1 MTEVAEKTH
10 ALLSPSG
17 AARWSRCPGSVVLEA
32 PFPND
37 TSKYARWGTA
47 AHELASWCLEHSGK
61 EPQVW
66 NPANAKGY
74 LGRIIHVEGH
84 DIEVDMEMA
93 DCVNT
98 YVAHVEEYWEP
109 GDILLVEQSV
119 PLEHITGEKG
129 ATGTSDVIIIKPK
142 RREIVCIDLKG
153 GAGVEVYADDNEQ
166 TTMYIGGALEEHDLF
181 HGPFEWAT
189 SVIVQP
195 RRDHISEERITVG
208 ELRERLEKLSNAAR
222 RAMSLVEAPGIFPP
236 GRLNPGEKQCRFCRA
251 KSVCP
256 ALNGFVTET
265 LGATAGRD
273 DFPDLSLP
281 KQAAAAVVPEDGE
294 ALAAA
299 MRAAPLIEIWM
310 IGVRAEVDRR
320 LAGGQPVPGFYLG
333 QGKQSNRAWQSEHAA
348 EEALKKLRLGVDAVY
363 TKKVISPT
371 KAEVLLKKEPKKW
384 AKIAPLIAP
393 RQPGKPTV
401 CKDGDKTAPW
411 VPPTAE
417 SQDFPDLDAAE
428 TVKTIFDG
436 LQKVGFVLLN
446 ANGDVI
452 ERYEPED
459 DLFA

>member
-1 MTEVAEKTH
+1 MTEVVDRTDVSEKTH

-47 AHELASWCLEHSGK
+47 AHELASWCLEGAIK
-61 EPQVW
+61 PRGGAFNDYFE
-66 NPANAKGY
+66 PANAEGY
-74 LGRIIHVEGH
+74 LGRIINVEGF

-109 GDILLVEQSV
+109 GDILLVEQEV
-119 PLEHITGEKG
+119 PLGHITGEKG

-208 ELRERLEKLSNAAR
+208 ELRDRLQQLKIVAEMVWRIDVDHGPL
-222 RAMSLVEAPGIFPP
+222 EDY
-236 GRLNPGEKQCRFCRA
+236 LNPGEKQCRWCRA

-256 ALNGFVTET
+256 ALLGEVTT
-265 LGATAGRD
+265 QLGASAGRD

-281 KQAAAAVVPEDGE
+281 KQAAAAVVPDDSE
-294 ALAAA
+294 ALAEA

-310 IGVRAEVDRR
+310 NGVRAEVDRR
-320 LAGGQPVPGFYLG
+320 LLGGQLVPGFYLG
-333 QGKQSNRAWQSEHAA
+333 QGKQSNRAWSSEHAA
-348 EEALKKLRLGVDAVY
+348 TEALKKLRLGVEAVY
-363 TKKVISPT
+363 TRKVISPT
-371 KAEVLLKKEPKKW
+371 AAEKLLKKEPKKW

-393 RQPGKPTV
+393 RQPGNPTV

-411 VPPTAE
+411 VPPAASPE
-417 SQDFPDLDAAE
+417 EFPDLEA
-428 TVKTIFDG
+428 G
-436 LQKVGFVLLN
+436 VGFYTI
-446 ANGDVI
+446 DF
-452 ERYEPED
+452 EPD

>member
-1 MTEVAEKTH
+1 MTDVAEKTH

-47 AHELASWCLEHSGK
+47 AHELASWCLENAVK
-61 EPQVW
+61 ESASPFPGELGDAW
-66 NPANAKGY
+66 SPANAEGY
-74 LGRIIHVEGH
+74 LGRIINVEGH

-98 YVAHVEEYWEP
+98 YVAHVEAYWEP
-109 GDILLVEQSV
+109 GDILLVEVSV
-119 PLEHITGEKG
+119 PLEHITGEKD
-129 ATGTSDVIIIKPK
+129 ATGTSDVVIIKPK
-142 RREIVCIDLKG
+142 RKEIVCIDLKG

-166 TTMYIGGALEEHDLF
+166 TTMYIGGALEEYDLF

-195 RRDHISEERITVG
+195 RRDHISEERITIG
-208 ELRERLEKLSNAAR
+208 ELRERLAKLHD
-222 RAMSLVEAPGIFPP
+222 RAVDVGKAMKEDATLH
-236 GRLNPGEKQCRFCRA
+236 LNPGEKQCRFCRA
-251 KSVCP
+251 KSTCP

-265 LGATAGRD
+265 LGATADRD

-281 KQAAAAVVPEDGE
+281 KQAAAAVVPSDSD

-299 MRAAPLIEIWM
+299 MRAAPLIEIWLS
-310 IGVRAEVDRR
+310 GVRAEVDRR
-320 LAGGQPVPGFYLG
+320 LYLGEAVPGFYLG
-333 QGKQSNRAWQSEHAA
+333 QGKQSNRAWSSEHAA

-371 KAEVLLKKEPKKW
+371 KAEALLKKEPKKW
-384 AKIAPLIAP
+384 AKIAPLIAE

-411 VPPTAE
+411 VPPTADAE
-417 SQDFPDLDAAE
+417 DFPNM
-428 TVKTIFDG
+428 TV
-436 LQKVGFVLLN
+436 
-446 ANGDVI
+446 
-452 ERYEPED
+452 ED

>member
-47 AHELASWCLEHSGK
+47 AHELASWCLETAIDERPGI
-61 EPQVW
+61 PNPPVW
-66 NPANAKGY
+66 NPANAEGY
-74 LGRIIHVEGH
+74 LGRIIEVEGH
-84 DIEVDMEMA
+84 EIEVDMEMA

-109 GDILLVEQSV
+109 GDILLIEQSV

-208 ELRERLEKLSNAAR
+208 ELRERLWELSEAAQR
-222 RAMSLVEAPGIFPP
+222 CHAIIALAPTGMVGPD
-236 GRLNPGEKQCRFCRA
+236 LNPGEKQCRWCRA

-256 ALNGFVTET
+256 ALLGEVTT
-265 LGATAGRD
+265 ALGASAGRD

-294 ALAAA
+294 ALAEA

-310 IGVRAEVDRR
+310 
-320 LAGGQPVPGFYLG
+320 
-333 QGKQSNRAWQSEHAA
+333 
-348 EEALKKLRLGVDAVY
+348 
-363 TKKVISPT
+363 
-371 KAEVLLKKEPKKW
+371 
-384 AKIAPLIAP
+384 
-393 RQPGKPTV
+393 
-401 CKDGDKTAPW
+401 
-411 VPPTAE
+411 
-417 SQDFPDLDAAE
+417 
-428 TVKTIFDG
+428 
-436 LQKVGFVLLN
+436 
-446 ANGDVI
+446 NG
-452 ERYEPED
+452 
-459 DLFA
+459 